1 MFQTFFM
8 KELQGSITSKTQC
21 TIDENNYW
29 GERERTPTLLMSMEI
44 VYVRAS
50 TSDRHTAHARTLFE
64 FC

>member
-1 MFQTFFM
+1 MGGV
-8 KELQGSITSKTQC
+8 LAIPY
-21 TIDENNYW
+21 NW
-29 GERERTPTLLMSMEI
+29 GERERDPTLLMSMEI